1 MLINEGIG
9 NFAKCYEH
17 KKSGEKKT
25 GDGGRQRVR
34 FARRILRRAAISF
47 EGSASEFSFFAQ
59 G

>member
-1 MLINEGIG
+1 MLINGGIE

-17 KKSGEKKT
+17 KKSAEKET
-25 GDGGRQRVR
+25 SDGRQRVR

-47 EGSASEFSFFAQ
+47 EGSASQFSFFAQ